1 MNCLSHIDV
10 SICPTDKKLS
20 EEGMPLTIIESFSNS
35 IPVIATDSGG
45 IREMLINEVNGYL
58 IEDYPYIDDLANKMI
73 QISTDTKMCK
83 TMSVNAYKSYVT
95 NYQYDIYNKKLTSVL
110 KTCNFIN

>member
-1 MNCLSHIDV
+1 
-10 SICPTDKKLS
+10 
-20 EEGMPLTIIESFSNS
+20 
-35 IPVIATDSGG
+35 
-45 IREMLINEVNGYL
+45 
-58 IEDYPYIDDLANKMI
+58 MI

-110 KTCNFIN
+110 ETCDFIN